1 MNIPLILALLAGQH
15 RHRYNDSSG
24 CCSTC
29 GKVHDP
35 HIWKDGSCEIC
46 GFAGCEH
53 TEGWKIYNSAQ
64 HSCKVCGHK
73 ENHVL
78 GVFLHDDKY
87 CRSCIECD
95 AGFLHSFDKITA
107 NSCGTCS
114 DCGDSFG
121 SHRWNTDGRCSRCN
135 YKCKHSSIG
144 ANLKCNICGK
154 TVVTG
159 SYYVLSGTYKGSYIY
174 EGVINGQHYYR
185 RHQYNTASGEW
196 DAENYY
202 LVVINISTPKDDLV
216 LPKKSIVETNNKV
229 SFIPADSAAVK
240 TAPIIANEEYVVKEG
255 DTLESIVIRFYG
267 SFSMSKVNAIQS
279 ANKMANPNALSIGQK
294 LIIPMN

>member
-35 HIWKDGSCEIC
+35 HIWKDGQCEIC

-53 TEGWKIYNSAQ
+53 AEGWKIYNSAQ

-73 ENHVL
+73 ENHIL

-95 AGFLHSFDKITA
+95 ADFLHSFDKITA

-114 DCGDSFG
+114 ECGDSFG
-121 SHRWNTDGRCSRCN
+121 SHSWNTDGRCSRCN

-159 SYYVLSGTYKGSYIY
+159 DYYVLSGTYKGSYIY
-174 EGVINGQHYYR
+174 EGVINGQRYYR
-185 RHQYNTASGEW
+185 RYQYNTASGEW
-196 DAENYY
+196 VAENYY
-202 LVVINISTPKDDLV
+202 LVVISISTPTQFGGNYAYTGSGAAFVTNVDSFPINNSLFSGNGRYNIHLKQYSLDGEYLAEGSYTSDDCKNINGR
-216 LPKKSIVETNNKV
+216 LP
-229 SFIPADSAAVK
+229 
-240 TAPIIANEEYVVKEG
+240 
-255 DTLESIVIRFYG
+255 
-267 SFSMSKVNAIQS
+267 
-279 ANKMANPNALSIGQK
+279 
-294 LIIPMN
+294 

>member
-202 LVVINISTPKDDLV
+202 LVVINISTPTQFGGNYAYTGSGAAFVTSVDSFPINNSLFSGNGRYHIHLKQYSLDGEYLAEGSYTSDDCKNINGR
-216 LPKKSIVETNNKV
+216 LP
-229 SFIPADSAAVK
+229 
-240 TAPIIANEEYVVKEG
+240 
-255 DTLESIVIRFYG
+255 
-267 SFSMSKVNAIQS
+267 
-279 ANKMANPNALSIGQK
+279 
-294 LIIPMN
+294 